1 MHRSLSIT
9 AVVMAFGLAPSA
21 PQQQLPQLPIRSGV
35 EPVLI
40 DVQVSVRNGQPI
52 ENLRPD
58 QFEVNI
64 DGKRLPVATL
74 DFVRYN
80 ATERSAPSA
89 GNAPTA
95 AAPAASSGA
104 AAAPRDAAR
113 VLILAVDQASFMQA
127 SRQAPIEVVK
137 RDRK

>member
-1 MHRSLSIT
+1 MHRTLTIT
-9 AVVMAFGLAPSA
+9 AVLMALGLAPTA
-21 PQQQLPQLPIRSGV
+21 PQQQVPQQPIRSGV
-35 EPVLI
+35 ELVLI
-40 DVQVSVRNGQPI
+40 DVQVSARNGQPI

-64 DGKRLPVATL
+64 DGKRLPIATL

-89 GNAPTA
+89 GSAPPA
-95 AAPAASSGA
+95 AAPAASPGA
-104 AAAPRDAAR
+104 AAAPRDAPR

-127 SRQAPIEVVK
+127 SRQAPI
-137 RDRK
+137 